1 MSLVYTSCSAV
12 GPEIELFDMEFVVK
26 EQAYNSESNEM
37 PRGTLFL
44 VFEIEKVVPLFSLL
58 LLRIPNLI
66 SPGPGIPQKLLRRLF
81 IAGFYCNCTLE
92 IHFRNVTLDL
102 IFTFWNISFW
112 RSEICLFT

>member
-37 PRGTLFL
+37 PRGSLFL
-44 VFEIEKVVPLFSLL
+44 ALEIEKVVS

-66 SPGPGIPQKLLRRLF
+66 SPGPGIPQKLLRRL
-81 IAGFYCNCTLE
+81 IL
-92 IHFRNVTLDL
+92 LQL
-102 IFTFWNISFW
+102 
-112 RSEICLFT
+112 